1 MRSDHLPGKN
11 PMTCSLFHAHL
22 PLAEAKRALGLDPD
36 AQHLVVL
43 ASDTP
48 GGFLSDLLSMV
59 YIGDDHDSEISV
71 LCANNGVLLR
81 KLDEEIG
88 HLETIHLYDTETD
101 EGMLLDSADLLL
113 AERKD
118 SLLAEVLKR
127 KLPLVLIG
135 TAKQDAWSILVDQGC
150 AVASQNEVELAKLC
164 IKLLDD
170 TVLRAKMSNAY
181 GR

>member
-11 PMTCSLFHAHL
+11 PIACSPFHTHL

-36 AQHLVVL
+36 ALHLVVL
-43 ASDTP
+43 VSDTP
-48 GGFLSDLLSMV
+48 GCFLSDLLSMV

-71 LCANNGVLLR
+71 LCAGNGALFHNLN
-81 KLDEEIG
+81 EEVG
-88 HLETIHLYDTETD
+88 HLETIHLYDTESD
-101 EGMLLDSADLLL
+101 RDRLLDSADLLL
-113 AERKD
+113 TEGQD
-118 SLLAEVLKR
+118 SLLAEALKR

-135 TAKQDAWSILVDQGC
+135 TAKQDACSTLVDEGC